1 MSMFMLPVMTLDGH
15 RTIKFEITGRV
26 SVCIWWFI
34 FCSETRT
41 EGRINVVVDIVVVFS
56 FRMFGHPPLLS
67 GGARSTSS
75 S

>member
-1 MSMFMLPVMTLDGH
+1 MCMFMLPVMTLDGH
-15 RTIKFEITGRV
+15 RTIKFEITRRV
-26 SVCIWWFI
+26 SVCIWRFI

-41 EGRINVVVDIVVVFS
+41 EGRINVVVDIVVFS

>member
-1 MSMFMLPVMTLDGH
+1 MTLDGH
-15 RTIKFEITGRV
+15 RTIKFEITERV

-41 EGRINVVVDIVVVFS
+41 EGRINVVVDIVVFS

>member
-1 MSMFMLPVMTLDGH
+1 MCMFMLPVMTLDGH

-26 SVCIWWFI
+26 SVCIWRFI

-41 EGRINVVVDIVVVFS
+41 EGRINVVVDIVFS

>member
-1 MSMFMLPVMTLDGH
+1 MCMFMLLVMTLDGH

-26 SVCIWWFI
+26 SVCIWRFI

-41 EGRINVVVDIVVVFS
+41 EGRINVVVDIVVFS